1 MIFKYGKYNKKKI
14 TQSSLL
20 QIVHAQN
27 LLEMDDIPVMC
38 TRVRDKPS
46 TVV

>member
-1 MIFKYGKYNKKKI
+1 MCYKQEII
-14 TQSSLL
+14 QSSLL

-27 LLEMDDIPVMC
+27 LLEMDDIPVMR
-38 TRVRDKPS
+38 TRVRNKPS